1 MSNITIQGGNG
12 DGGNETDT
20 SCLEILLI
28 VAIVFLWIIAS
39 GIKEIRQLVSESKS
53 TAIEQTESEVEK

>member
-1 MSNITIQGGNG
+1 MSNITIQGGSG

-39 GIKEIRQLVSESKS
+39 GIKEIRQLVSEPKS
-53 TAIEQTESEVEK
+53 HAIEQTESEVEE